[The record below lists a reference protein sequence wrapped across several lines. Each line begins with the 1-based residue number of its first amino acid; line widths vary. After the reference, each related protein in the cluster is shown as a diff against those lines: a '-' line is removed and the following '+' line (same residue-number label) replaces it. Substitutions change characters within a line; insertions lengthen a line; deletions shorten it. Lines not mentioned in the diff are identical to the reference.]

1 MSARVQNAAG
11 VLGLVLLVVWAG
23 DDLYRSSLLIT
34 MLTYALVALGMYV
47 PFVLAGSLS
56 LSYSAYAATG
66 AYAVAIGT
74 SHAGW
79 PLWLGMLVAPPV
91 AAIIAVVLGAA
102 TMRLSGF
109 YLGAVT
115 LLFAEAFIQLLGNLG
130 ITGGPSG
137 IIGLPLL
144 TFGGWEPT
152 PQQTVLLAVALTA
165 VLALALDRL
174 RRSPWGVVIRA
185 SREVPIAVDT
195 AGVSVSLLN
204 LVALGAG
211 AAIAS
216 LGGALFT
223 TYVGAVNP
231 ETFSVNVIF
240 LAVFMPLIGGI
251 GSPWGAVLGA
261 AIVVHLTLNVDSLA
275 SSGTLLVSLSVL
287 VILVLFPRGVL
298 GFAGT
303 ARRGG
308 TSLLTTLTKRGVRT

>member
-1 MSARVQNAAG
+1 MSARLQSAAG
-11 VLGLVLLVVWAG
+11 VLGLALLVVWAG
-23 DDLYRSSLLIT
+23 SDLYRSSLLIT

-74 SHAGW
+74 AHAGW

-91 AAIIAVVLGAA
+91 AAVIAVVLGAA

-137 IIGLPLL
+137 IVGLPLL
-144 TFGGWEPT
+144 SFGGWEPS
-152 PQQTVLLAVALTA
+152 PQQTVLMAVVLTG

-174 RRSPWGVVIRA
+174 RRSPWGVVVRA

-240 LAVFMPLIGGI
+240 LAVFMPLIGGV

-303 ARRGG
+303 VARGG
-308 TSLLTTLTKRGVRT
+308 TTLLTTVSQRGART

>member
-1 MSARVQNAAG
+1 
-11 VLGLVLLVVWAG
+11 
-23 DDLYRSSLLIT
+23 

-303 ARRGG
+303 ASRGG

>member
-1 MSARVQNAAG
+1 MSARVQNGAG
-11 VLGLVLLVVWAG
+11 VLGLVLLVLWAG

-91 AAIIAVVLGAA
+91 AAIIAVILGAA

-144 TFGGWEPT
+144 TFGGWEPS
-152 PQQTVLLAVALTA
+152 PQQTVLLAVALTG

-298 GFAGT
+298 GFAGS
-303 ARRGG
+303 AR
-308 TSLLTTLTKRGVRT
+308 SLLTPLTKRGVRT

>member
-1 MSARVQNAAG
+1 MSARIPRVQTVAG
-11 VLGLVLLVVWAG
+11 ALGLTLLVLWAG
-23 DDLYRSSLLIT
+23 EDLYRSSLLIT
-34 MLTYALVALGMYV
+34 MLTYALIALGMYL

-66 AYAVAIGT
+66 GYAVAIG
-74 SHAGW
+74 SAHAGW

-91 AAIIAVVLGAA
+91 AAVIAVVLGAA

-115 LLFAEAFIQLLGNLG
+115 LLFAEAFIQLLGNLD

-144 TFGGWEPT
+144 TFGGWEPSPLQVVVMAT
-152 PQQTVLLAVALTA
+152 ALTGL
-165 VLALALDRL
+165 LALALDRL
-174 RRSPWGVVIRA
+174 RRSPWGVVVRA
-185 SREVPIAVDT
+185 SREVPVAVDT

-204 LVALGAG
+204 LVALGLGAG
-211 AAIAS
+211 IAS

-223 TYVGAVNP
+223 AYVGAVNP

-261 AIVVHLTLNVDSLA
+261 AIVVDLTLNVDALS

-287 VILVLFPRGVL
+287 LILVVFPRGVL
-298 GFAGT
+298 GFLGTVTRSGT
-303 ARRGG
+303 A
-308 TSLLTTLTKRGVRT
+308 LLSKRGVRT